1 MGKLTAI
8 IVDDEY
14 RIGQLISRLIH
25 FQEIDVELLKIFDN
39 SSEALVFILE
49 NHPDIVISDIQMPV
63 IDGLE
68 LIRHVH
74 ESQFFP
80 HFILISGYKEFEYAR
95 TALKYGV
102 EDYLLKPVNETELNQ
117 ILKKVCSEHNQML
130 KEKEE
135 TRELKETAKRE
146 HILGGR
152 EALLALMQE
161 NYPEKLETFNF
172 NYKTSLQSG
181 DFLLFGIKLDYEAD
195 GEDVLQNKFLI
206 STILSIFEDAFRN
219 HVYEQ
224 LYAPVSEDEMLGLL
238 NTEFGKW
245 EEAEEALKKIFPEVA
260 NKVSS
265 IHGYYATMAI
275 SDRCSFWSIP
285 SAKSTVDERILQ
297 RYCYGVDRV
306 ISGTKIIPHEHQQI
320 LESKLKSRI
329 AFATTSFDIPELQKL
344 ITEAFQSLTDLKL
357 EEAYLIPGL
366 AYDFTDCVFSN
377 YSPTDEMRAEKAR
390 IFQTIDHCWSLEK
403 ITETLKKEISDVV
416 ADQERQHRM
425 QTRKPVREAI
435 EYIGNHYKEKITLDS
450 ICDQLQMNSSYFS
463 TLFKKETGE
472 NFQNY
477 LTNFRI
483 EKAKELL
490 VTTQN
495 TMGAVAAEVG
505 YADVRYFSQCFA
517 KIVGMKPS
525 LYRKMYS

>member
-1 MGKLTAI
+1 MNDKVTVVVPVYNVEKYLDRCVESLLHQTVQGYRI
-8 IVDDEY
+8 ILVDDGSMDCSGKKCDDWALKSNIITTFHKQNGGLSDARNYGVQYVDTEY
-14 RIGQLISRLIH
+14 VTFVDSDDYVEPEYI
-25 FQEIDVELLKIFDN
+25 ELLLKG
-39 SSEALVFILE
+39 LE
-49 NHPDIVISDIQMPV
+49 TGADMVVTHHIQEYEDQPQKAV
-63 IDGLE
+63 ID
-68 LIRHVH
+68 
-74 ESQFFP
+74 
-80 HFILISGYKEFEYAR
+80 
-95 TALKYGV
+95 
-102 EDYLLKPVNETELNQ
+102 
-117 ILKKVCSEHNQML
+117 
-130 KEKEE
+130 EK
-135 TRELKETAKRE
+135 
-146 HILGGR
+146 
-152 EALLALMQE
+152 
-161 NYPEKLETFNF
+161 FN
-172 NYKTSLQSG
+172 
-181 DFLLFGIKLDYEAD
+181 
-195 GEDVLQNKFLI
+195 
-206 STILSIFEDAFRN
+206 
-219 HVYEQ
+219 
-224 LYAPVSEDEMLGLL
+224 LYS
-238 NTEFGKW
+238 
-245 EEAEEALKKIFPEVA
+245 AEEALKKIFPEVA

-344 ITEAFQSLTDLKL
+344 INEAFQSLTDLKL